1 MKKRLFCLLIALLL
15 LALPLFAS
23 ASNGEYNYNLPYY
36 SYTYD
41 SNNRVVMTP
50 SPYSVAH
57 NITGPE
63 LGISDF
69 SAVNDLFYGKETDL
83 IYITD
88 QGNSRIVVINK
99 HYELVR
105 VIDSFDNNGETD
117 TFLKPSA
124 TYVKN
129 GLIYVSDTDNQ
140 RIVCLDAFTYE
151 LVRVYDAPDIP
162 ILGENFQ
169 YYPTKIGVDLAGRMY
184 VLAKNVNQ
192 GIVLLDQEGEFAKLA
207 GAPDVSPSVLDMFW
221 RLFMTKKQKEQLEKP
236 VPTEYN
242 SIHLDKDGFIY
253 VTTQS
258 DNVAPLSKLNSQGD
272 NVLKF
277 QGSNRPDGDTGY
289 SWRLSSIFADVAV
302 RDDGIYA
309 ALDTV
314 MSRIF
319 VYDQEGSLLYAFGGN
334 GGQEGTFVNPSSI
347 EMYEGIIM
355 VSDRTNNYVSV
366 FQQTEFG
373 ESVDKAVTYMID
385 GDYDNA
391 NMYWNKILT
400 LCPSYD
406 SAYIYL
412 ARVDIQNK
420 NYNAAMDKLV
430 GTGKMDYYSKAFKG
444 IREEIIRA
452 NFTWIFIGAIALI
465 VLIFV
470 GMKLA
475 KKYRVRERINSV
487 KILRELDYS
496 GYVSFHPFD
505 GFWDLKREKRGS
517 MNAAHILLVL
527 FVLTYGL
534 RAQYSGYTF
543 TGRLPSQINVLV
555 EVLTMIIPILLWVVS
570 NWCFTTLMEGEGNMK
585 DIYTATMYALRPY
598 IISAIPMFILS
609 HVLSADEAFIYTAFD
624 SIITLWMLGLMFFGM
639 MTTHDYTLGKGI
651 ITAALTIVGIIL
663 IIFLALVFTNVI
675 QDITSLVSDMIKELS
690 YRSY

>member
-1 MKKRLFCLLIALLL
+1 MKKKLCCILVALLL
-15 LALPLFAS
+15 LTIPFVAS
-23 ASNGEYNYNLPYY
+23 ASNNEYNYNLPYY

-57 NITGPE
+57 NITGSE
-63 LGISDF
+63 LGISNF
-69 SAVNDLFYGKETDL
+69 SAVNDLFYSTETDL

-88 QGNSRIVVINK
+88 QGNNRIVVINK
-99 HYELVR
+99 HYNLETV
-105 VIDSFDNNGETD
+105 VDSFDNNGTVET
-117 TFLKPSA
+117 FAAPSA
-124 TYVKN
+124 AYVKN
-129 GLIYVSDTDNQ
+129 GLLYISDTENQ
-140 RIVCLDAFTYE
+140 RIVCLDAYTYE
-151 LVRVYDAPDIP
+151 LNRIFDAPDIP

-169 YYPTKIGVDLAGRMY
+169 YFPTKIAVDLAGRIY

-192 GIVLLDQEGEFAKLA
+192 GIVLLDQNGEFAKLA
-207 GAPDVSPSVLDMFW
+207 GAPDVSPSLLDMFW

-253 VTTQS
+253 LTTQS
-258 DNVAPLSKLNSQGD
+258 DSVLPISKLNSQGD
-272 NVLKF
+272 NVINY
-277 QGSNRPDGDTGY
+277 QGSNIPDGDTGY
-289 SWRLSSIFADVAV
+289 TWRFTSSFADVAV

-309 ALDTV
+309 ALDTT

-385 GDYDNA
+385 GEYDLA
-391 NMYWNKILT
+391 NEYWHKILT
-400 LCPSYD
+400 LCPNYD

-412 ARVDIQNK
+412 ARVDIQAK
-420 NYNAAMDKLV
+420 DYNAAIEKLE

-444 IREEIIRA
+444 LRENFIRD
-452 NFTWIFIGAIALI
+452 NFTWIFFGAIALI
-465 VLIFV
+465 IICVV
-470 GMKLA
+470 ASKLL
-475 KKYRVRERINSV
+475 KKYKVKEKINSI
-487 KILRELDYS
+487 KIMRELDYS
-496 GYVSFHPFD
+496 AYVSFHPFD

-517 MNAAHILLVL
+517 MKAAHVLLAL

-534 RAQYSGYTF
+534 RAQYSGYLF
-543 TGRLPSQINVLV
+543 TGRLPYQINVLS
-555 EVLTMIIPILLWVVS
+555 EVATMIIPILLWVVS

-585 DIYTATMYALRPY
+585 DIYIATMYALRPY
-598 IISAIPMFILS
+598 IITAIPMFLLS
-609 HVLSADEAFIYTAFD
+609 HVLSLDEAFIYTAFD
-624 SIITLWMLGLMFFGM
+624 SIITIWMLGLMFFGM

-675 QDITSLVSDMIKELS
+675 QDVVSLVTDMVKELS
-690 YRSY
+690 YRTY